1 MVLKRALVHLVS
13 ISIRNII
20 TSRPVTGLYCFRSPI
35 IRSAVANSKADK
47 LALKGPEIV
56 YKIADTPILCLTM
69 KPRVVIEF
77 LRSQASFGLPPKHL
91 TNELD
96 KKPFILPLEDRHQIR
111 KIEAFRRDQMRKFEM
126 QVN

>member
-1 MVLKRALVHLVS
+1 MALKRALVHLVS

-56 YKIADTPILCLTM
+56 YKIAATPILCLTYYEA
-69 KPRVVIEF
+69 KGRYRVP
-77 LRSQASFGLPPKHL
+77 SQSSVVRAPTEASYER
-91 TNELD
+91 T
-96 KKPFILPLEDRHQIR
+96 R
-111 KIEAFRRDQMRKFEM
+111 
-126 QVN
+126 